1 MLKRS
6 LLLLGLILLA
16 NPATALAYVDPV
28 SGSLI
33 LQVLSAALL
42 ASLLTFKKVWLWFG
56 NLMRSLRK
64 RIRKA

>member
-1 MLKRS
+1 MLKRV
-6 LLLLGLILLA
+6 LPLLGLILLA
-16 NPATALAYVDPV
+16 TPATALAYVDPV

-56 NLMRSLRK
+56 NLMRSLKERV
-64 RIRKA
+64 RKA